1 MKRVMYFASAAL
13 LLAAPAVYSQM
24 PAGQKIGL
32 ATSLQRGY
40 AGIKTNFT
48 AAAEKMPEAD
58 YTFKVGSMP
67 EARTYGQLI
76 AHIAQAQFGQCA
88 GLTGVPNPMA
98 GKNLEQE
105 LKTKAELTKALADS
119 FAICDKAFEAVTDAN
134 ATEWSKPVRTNRLA
148 RRRSTA
154 SSCTATKSPAPPTRI
169 CGPRGSCLRRPSAHR
184 ARCAVAAVCN
194 ARRFQSRNS
203 GWACRSWRRAFF

>member
-1 MKRVMYFASAAL
+1 MKRVLYCASAI
-13 LLAAPAVYSQM
+13 LLATTVSFAQP

-40 AGIKTNFT
+40 AGIKANFT

-58 YTFKVGSMP
+58 YMFKVGAMP

-76 AHIAQAQFGQCA
+76 AHIAQSQFGQCS

-98 GKNLEQE
+98 GKNLEND

-119 FAICDKAFEAVTDAN
+119 FALCDKAFADTTDAN
-134 ATEWSKPVRTNRLA
+134 ATELVKAGQNEQTRAASLYGVIVHGNEIAGTAYAYLRTKGIVPP
-148 RRRSTA
+148 STERA
-154 SSCTATKSPAPPTRI
+154 QGAM
-169 CGPRGSCLRRPSAHR
+169 RGRGQ
-184 ARCAVAAVCN
+184 N
-194 ARRFQSRNS
+194 
-203 GWACRSWRRAFF
+203 